1 MGLQNRAAGY
11 VANSKSVHRGQEVG
25 PTPVQKRMSVE
36 ANSPGQAKGVVK
48 QVFKGPTYN
57 KR

>member
-1 MGLQNRAAGY
+1 MSTQTRAAEY
-11 VANSKSVHRGQEVG
+11 VANSKSIRRGAEVG
-25 PTPVQKRMSVE
+25 PTPVQRRMTAE